1 MSTVVPLVSVI
12 VTGLAAPA
20 IAAVATW
27 SVSNRQAAAARRT
40 DEVSVMDA
48 AAQAAAAARTYL
60 GHLYAL
66 WRQDVAFDSD
76 EATKTF
82 EKSQI
87 AMEAVR
93 YAHLR
98 IGTRFGPSD
107 PAWKAYGDW

>member
-40 DEVSVMDA
+40 YEVSVMDA

-76 EATKTF
+76 EATKT
-82 EKSQI
+82 EQCLKPNS
-87 AMEAVR
+87 
-93 YAHLR
+93 
-98 IGTRFGPSD
+98 S
-107 PAWKAYGDW
+107 AWRRMTPT